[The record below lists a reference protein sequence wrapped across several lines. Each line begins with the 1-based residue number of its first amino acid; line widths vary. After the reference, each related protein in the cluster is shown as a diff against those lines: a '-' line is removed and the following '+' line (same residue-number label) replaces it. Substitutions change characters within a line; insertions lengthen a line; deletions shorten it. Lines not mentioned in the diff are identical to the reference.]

1 MTIISKKKNSS
12 PEIKTFGC
20 RLNIWESQVISDHAS
35 NHGHSDLVIFNT
47 CAVTSEAERQARQ
60 AIRSA
65 KKNRPNAKVLV
76 TGCAAQIDPQKWS
89 NMPEVNFVIGNKE
102 KLEEKF
108 WKNFDANNNN
118 DTNKNV
124 IVTDI
129 MEIKNNSQHLVE
141 AFDKYTRGF
150 IQVQNGCDHRCTFCI
165 IPFGR
170 GPSRSVSTQNI
181 INSIN
186 SLLINGFKEI
196 VLTGV
201 DLTSW
206 GNDIF
211 GKPSLG
217 LLVKKILKNIPDL
230 PRLRLSSIDPAEVDF
245 ELMDA
250 FETEERLMPHL
261 HLSIQHGDDLILK
274 RMKRRHLKR
283 DVINFVN
290 EARRRRNDIVFGAD
304 FISGFPTENE
314 NAHNES
320 IELIKEANITYVHVF
335 PYSHRNGTVASK
347 MPKVSNA
354 DIKKRAKDLRKLSE
368 AQNKNFL
375 LSQVGTIQS
384 VLVEKNSVGHTPYF
398 SKIKLNENVKAN
410 EIIPTHIV
418 DTNSEGLIGN
428 ICQGRLK
435 Q

>member
-1 MTIISKKKNSS
+1 MKNSS
-12 PEIKTFGC
+12 PEVKTFGC

-60 AIRSA
+60 SIRAA
-65 KKNRPNAKVLV
+65 KKNRPNAKILV

-89 NMPEVNFVIGNKE
+89 KMPEVNFVIGNKE

-108 WKNFDANNNN
+108 WKNFDVNYDN

-129 MEIKNNSQHLVE
+129 MEIKNNSEHLVE
-141 AFDKYTRGF
+141 AFDKHTRGF

-186 SLLINGFKEI
+186 LLLSNGIKEI

-217 LLVKKILKNIPDL
+217 LLVKKILKNI
-230 PRLRLSSIDPAEVDF
+230 
-245 ELMDA
+245 
-250 FETEERLMPHL
+250 
-261 HLSIQHGDDLILK
+261 
-274 RMKRRHLKR
+274 
-283 DVINFVN
+283 
-290 EARRRRNDIVFGAD
+290 
-304 FISGFPTENE
+304 
-314 NAHNES
+314 
-320 IELIKEANITYVHVF
+320 
-335 PYSHRNGTVASK
+335 
-347 MPKVSNA
+347 
-354 DIKKRAKDLRKLSE
+354 
-368 AQNKNFL
+368 
-375 LSQVGTIQS
+375 SQQ
-384 VLVEKNSVGHTPYF
+384 
-398 SKIKLNENVKAN
+398 
-410 EIIPTHIV
+410 
-418 DTNSEGLIGN
+418 
-428 ICQGRLK
+428 
-435 Q
+435 

>member
-1 MTIISKKKNSS
+1 MTTIFKKKNSS
-12 PEIKTFGC
+12 PEINTFGC

-60 AIRSA
+60 SIRSA
-65 KKNRPNAKVLV
+65 KKNRPNAKILV

-108 WKNFDANNNN
+108 WKNFDVNNVN
-118 DTNKNV
+118 DINKNV

-141 AFDKYTRGF
+141 TFDKYTRGF
-150 IQVQNGCDHRCTFCI
+150 VQVQNGCDHRCTFCI

-170 GPSRSVSTQNI
+170 GPSRSISTQNI

-186 SLLINGFKEI
+186 SLLSNGVKEI

-245 ELMDA
+245 ELMNA

-274 RMKRRHLKR
+274 RMKRRHLRR

-304 FISGFPTENE
+304 FIVGFPTENE
-314 NAHNES
+314 NAHNKS
-320 IELIKEANITYVHVF
+320 IELINEANITYVHVF
-335 PYSHRNGTVASK
+335 PYSDRNGTAASK
-347 MPKVSNA
+347 MPKVLNA

-368 AQNKNFL
+368 SQNKKFL

-384 VLVEKNSVGHTPYF
+384 VLVEKNSIGHTPYF
-398 SKIKLNENVKAN
+398 SKIKINEDVKAN
-410 EIIPTHIV
+410 EIISSHIV
-418 DTNSEGLIGN
+418 DTNFEGLIGSVYQN
-428 ICQGRLK
+428 HPK